1 MGTGQKRALSEDTTF
16 LFRWFIPAFQGI
28 IGLFL
33 ILAGLHSAGVIVLA
47 FVAAN
52 YGFNFLWELRFCRV
66 SLDGDA
72 LLISKFS
79 REVRVPLL
87 WIVEVYGIQR
97 HWIRIVFDRDIGF
110 GTRIKFIPL
119 TRLVGLDQEH
129 PFVAELR
136 QLAGLSK

>member
-1 MGTGQKRALSEDTTF
+1 MGIGEKRVLSEDTTF

-33 ILAGLHSAGVIVLA
+33 ILAGLYSAGVIVLA

-52 YGFNFLWELRFCRV
+52 YSFNFLRELRFCRV
-66 SLDGDA
+66 SIEGDA

-79 REVRVPLL
+79 RQVRVPLL
-87 WIVEVYGIQR
+87 WIVDVHANHR
-97 HWIRIVFDRDIGF
+97 HWISIVFDRDIGL
-110 GTRIKFIPL
+110 GTRIKFIPF
-119 TRLVGLDQEH
+119 TRLVGFDQEH
-129 PFVAELR
+129 PFVTELR